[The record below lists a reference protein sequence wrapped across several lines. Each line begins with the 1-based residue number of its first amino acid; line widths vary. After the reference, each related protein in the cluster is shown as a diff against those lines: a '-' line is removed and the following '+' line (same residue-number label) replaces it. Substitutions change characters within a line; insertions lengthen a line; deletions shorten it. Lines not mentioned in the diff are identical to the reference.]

1 MGVQEI
7 KMDKMRALE
16 ITNDRIECLNNF
28 IGEPV
33 KAIVVDDG
41 STDNT
46 KNILKNY
53 LKYGNM
59 KIIFNEHG
67 GEIKMER
74 QLTIFDIAINEQ
86 IKKSG
91 ITEELTELA
100 SQYLIDSHYK
110 KITFGRTLTL
120 NEIEKSLMK
129 FKRFPEYINK
139 VYEILSRHYDIIKE
153 FEDVTDFQVI
163 GIAKRDNSIR
173 IYQPRHQYSIWCIS
187 MIDNEF
193 YKYAK

>member
-1 MGVQEI
+1 
-7 KMDKMRALE
+7 
-16 ITNDRIECLNNF
+16 
-28 IGEPV
+28 
-33 KAIVVDDG
+33 
-41 STDNT
+41 
-46 KNILKNY
+46 
-53 LKYGNM
+53 
-59 KIIFNEHG
+59 
-67 GEIKMER
+67 MEK

-110 KITFGRTLTL
+110 KITFGKTLTF

-139 VYEILSRHYDIIKE
+139 VYEILSRHYEIIKE
-153 FEDVTDFQVI
+153 FKDVTDFQVI
-163 GIAKRDNSIR
+163 GISKRDKCIR
-173 IYQPRHQYSIWCIS
+173 IYQPKQQYSIWCIS
-187 MIDNEF
+187 MINNEF